1 MPAST
6 LYAEIEETL
15 ATEIAQGEYR
25 PGDQLPT
32 EDALLQRFQVSRI
45 TVRRAIQNL
54 VGRGLLEIRRGL
66 GTFVLSPRI
75 EAEITKL
82 TGFVEDMNAAGRKA
96 SARVV
101 SQGVVPASTRVAE
114 RLQLTKGTKVMQI
127 KRVRLANDMPISFD
141 ETYLPLPLGKQIVDN
156 DLRLHPIFTLLEE
169 EFGVPLIEADYE
181 LEAVIA
187 TRAVADALQ
196 VRVGSPIFQI
206 ERTSMTTGN
215 QPVDYEVLSYRGD
228 LVRFVT
234 KLLRHPGNS
243 TTTHTLRSGKR

>member
-6 LYAEIEETL
+6 LYTRIEEAIAAEI
-15 ATEIAQGEYR
+15 ARGEYR

-45 TVRRAIQNL
+45 TVRRAVQNL
-54 VGRGLLEIRRGL
+54 VNRGLLEIRRGL

-75 EAEITKL
+75 EAELTKL

-96 SARVV
+96 SARVIG
-101 SQGVVPASTRVAE
+101 QGVVASSPRVAE
-114 RLQLTKGTKVMQI
+114 RLQLGKGTKVMRI
-127 KRVRLANDMPISFD
+127 KRVRIADGMPISLD
-141 ETYLPLPLGKQIVDN
+141 ETYLPLPLGKQIVRN
-156 DLRLHPIFTLLEE
+156 DLRRHPIFTLLEQAY
-169 EFGVPLIEADYE
+169 GIPLVQADYE

-187 TRAVADALQ
+187 SKAVAGALQ

-215 QPVDYEVLSYRGD
+215 QPIDYEVLSYRGD

-234 KLLRHPGNS
+234 KLLRHPRNS
-243 TTTHTLRSGKR
+243 AGIHALRSRRR

>member
-6 LYAEIEETL
+6 LYAKVEETI

-32 EDALLQRFQVSRI
+32 EDALLERFQVSRI

-54 VGRGLLEIRRGL
+54 VSRGLLEIRRGL

-75 EAEITKL
+75 EAELTKL

-96 SARVV
+96 TARVV
-101 SQGVVPASTRVAE
+101 RQGVVAASARVAE
-114 RLQLTKGTKVMQI
+114 RLQLAKGIKVMEI
-127 KRVRLANDMPISFD
+127 KRVRLAGGIPISFD
-141 ETYLPLPLGKQIVDN
+141 ETYLPLPLGKQIVRK

-169 EFGVPLIEADYE
+169 EYGVPLVEAEYA

-187 TRAVADALQ
+187 TKAVADALQ
-196 VRVGSPIFQI
+196 VGVGSPIFQI

-234 KLLRHPGNS
+234 KLLRHPESSAG
-243 TTTHTLRSGKR
+243 THALRLRKR